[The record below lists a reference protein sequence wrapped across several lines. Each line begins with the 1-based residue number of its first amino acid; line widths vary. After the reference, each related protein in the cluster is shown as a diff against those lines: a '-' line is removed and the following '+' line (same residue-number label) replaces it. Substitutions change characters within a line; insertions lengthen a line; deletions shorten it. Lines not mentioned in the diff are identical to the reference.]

1 MNFHHLPDG
10 QQGLVPFGSCTSC
23 ASTLCFIAIRRQM
36 LDQCQLGSW
45 MQLSKVYLI
54 HEGTDKED
62 ATASATEQV
71 FRGEGVGQCIGI
83 QTLALVGDGEDEGR
97 AGVFKAYGDQ
107 FGGVVVVAVQYGI
120 YGSLADCHGEME
132 AFVLIQAGFR
142 GHFLCDSFYF
152 ADAFHGGTERKTH
165 SSCLRSGHLRLDTPF
180 LAWDG
185 THSPLPRLR
194 NLAGS
199 FMAEGDCVKQTLTFA
214 IPGATRSSSCR
225 VLEKPG
231 ASPSPNRPS
240 REYTHLMK
248 PRTTARVSLTAM
260 LGTPVTD
267 AQGHLRGR
275 LKDVAVATGPD
286 AGKVAGLVLKTR
298 TGLFIVPSEEVMET
312 PAGTLE
318 LRSSGELVP
327 LEEQGNYLYLQQDLV
342 DRQIIDIHGRKVVRV
357 NDVELEWMGRGAAH
371 LLRVAEV
378 EVGLR
383 GAFRRVFKGLL
394 PRATLETVS
403 RKLGAHGIPWQ
414 FVDVIEVDPARRVK
428 LRIEYERLAEMHPS
442 DLAEI
447 LEDLAPAER
456 EAVFTSLDEEV
467 AAETLEEVEPKL
479 QKALLEKL
487 DEERIADIV
496 EEMDPGAAAD
506 LLAELPEEQSDAI
519 LEEMEPEERQ
529 EVEDL
534 LEFDEDSAAGCMTT
548 DFIYLGVQSTVAQAV
563 QALRSFDGDPES
575 VTEVYLLDEKRVL
588 RGAVS
593 LARLVMAQP
602 ETRLSV
608 LAEPRVLSCPADL
621 NQNELAELFDKYNL
635 HALPVVDGQ
644 NRMVG
649 VVQADHVISFL
660 REKL

>member
-1 MNFHHLPDG
+1 
-10 QQGLVPFGSCTSC
+10 
-23 ASTLCFIAIRRQM
+23 
-36 LDQCQLGSW
+36 
-45 MQLSKVYLI
+45 MQ
-54 HEGTDKED
+54 
-62 ATASATEQV
+62 
-71 FRGEGVGQCIGI
+71 
-83 QTLALVGDGEDEGR
+83 
-97 AGVFKAYGDQ
+97 
-107 FGGVVVVAVQYGI
+107 
-120 YGSLADCHGEME
+120 
-132 AFVLIQAGFR
+132 
-142 GHFLCDSFYF
+142 
-152 ADAFHGGTERKTH
+152 
-165 SSCLRSGHLRLDTPF
+165 
-180 LAWDG
+180 
-185 THSPLPRLR
+185 
-194 NLAGS
+194 
-199 FMAEGDCVKQTLTFA
+199 
-214 IPGATRSSSCR
+214 
-225 VLEKPG
+225 
-231 ASPSPNRPS
+231 
-240 REYTHLMK
+240 
-248 PRTTARVSLTAM
+248 PRTTARVSLTAL

-275 LKDVAVATGPD
+275 LKDIAVATGPD

-298 TGLFIVPSEEVMET
+298 AGLFIVPSQEVMET

-318 LRSSGELVP
+318 LRSSGALVP
-327 LEEQGNYLYLQQDLV
+327 LEDQGNYLYLQQDLV

-357 NDVELEWMGRGAAH
+357 NDVDLEWMGKGAAH

-383 GAFRRVFKGLL
+383 GAFRRVFKGFL
-394 PRATLETVS
+394 PRGSLEKFS
-403 RKLGAHGIPWQ
+403 RKFKASGIPWQ

-479 QKALLEKL
+479 QKSLLEKL

-529 EVEDL
+529 EVEEL

-548 DFIYLGVQSTVAQAV
+548 DFVYLGMEATVAQAV
-563 QALRSFDGDPES
+563 QALRTFDGDPES
-575 VTEVYLLDEKRVL
+575 VTAIYLLDHKRVL
-588 RGAVS
+588 RGAIS

-602 ETRLSV
+602 EARLMV
-608 LAEPRVLSCPADL
+608 LAEPRVLSCPAEL
-621 NQNELAELFDKYNL
+621 HQNDLAELFDKYNL
-635 HALPVVDGQ
+635 HALAVVDAQG
-644 NRMVG
+644 RMVG
-649 VVQADHVISFL
+649 EVQADHVISFL

>member
-1 MNFHHLPDG
+1 MT
-10 QQGLVPFGSCTSC
+10 V
-23 ASTLCFIAIRRQM
+23 
-36 LDQCQLGSW
+36 
-45 MQLSKVYLI
+45 
-54 HEGTDKED
+54 
-62 ATASATEQV
+62 
-71 FRGEGVGQCIGI
+71 
-83 QTLALVGDGEDEGR
+83 
-97 AGVFKAYGDQ
+97 
-107 FGGVVVVAVQYGI
+107 
-120 YGSLADCHGEME
+120 
-132 AFVLIQAGFR
+132 
-142 GHFLCDSFYF
+142 
-152 ADAFHGGTERKTH
+152 
-165 SSCLRSGHLRLDTPF
+165 
-180 LAWDG
+180 
-185 THSPLPRLR
+185 
-194 NLAGS
+194 
-199 FMAEGDCVKQTLTFA
+199 
-214 IPGATRSSSCR
+214 
-225 VLEKPG
+225 
-231 ASPSPNRPS
+231 
-240 REYTHLMK
+240 
-248 PRTTARVSLTAM
+248 RTTARVSLTAL

-298 TGLFIVPSEEVMET
+298 TGLFIVPSEDVMET

-318 LRSSGELVP
+318 LRSGGAMAP

-394 PRATLETVS
+394 PRATLEAVS
-403 RKLGAHGIPWQ
+403 RKLGAQGIPWQ

-529 EVEDL
+529 EVEEL

-548 DFIYLGVQSTVAQAV
+548 DFIYLGMQSTVAQAV

-588 RGAVS
+588 RGSVS

-602 ETRLSV
+602 ETRISV

-621 NQNELAELFDKYNL
+621 NQNALAELFDKYNL
-635 HALPVVDGQ
+635 HALPVVDSQ

-649 VVQADHVISFL
+649 VVEADQVISFL